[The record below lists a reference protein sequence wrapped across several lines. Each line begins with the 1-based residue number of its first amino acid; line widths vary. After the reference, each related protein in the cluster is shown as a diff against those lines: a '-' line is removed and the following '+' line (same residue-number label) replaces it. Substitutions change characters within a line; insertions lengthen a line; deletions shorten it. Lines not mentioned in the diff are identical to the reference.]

1 MASEYN
7 RDEYAQRLNEIKKYH
22 IWNKTLSPHE
32 RARNRRILK
41 RIMYDY
47 KHHESYVPCVYLY
60 DTLKNFYNSNKNQ
73 LSDLKKDK
81 IKDILHTINDY
92 IRIHKRKE
100 RIFGDHNQKIGDCVI
115 KQNLFERFLKTLDSQ
130 VLGDIFIRERM
141 DKLSD
146 SVRPRQFKS
155 VVHLWKKFLRFL
167 RVGKHGKKSNFGRI

>member
-7 RDEYAQRLNEIKKYH
+7 RDEYAQRRNEIKKYD

-32 RARNRRILK
+32 RARNRRILE

-81 IKDILHTINDY
+81 IKHILHTINDY

-100 RIFGDHNQKIGDCVI
+100 RIFRDHNQKIGDCVI

-130 VLGDIFIRERM
+130 VLGDIFIRESM
-141 DKLSD
+141 DELSD
-146 SVRPRQFKS
+146 SMRPRNHRS
-155 VVHLWKKFLRFL
+155 IVRVWKKFLRFL
-167 RVGKHGKKSNFGRI
+167 CVGKYGKKSKLGEI